1 MGHRS
6 GRWALG
12 AFVSLLV
19 MVGCGST
26 RIVDT
31 WQAPGFK
38 RDDLN
43 QVLIVAVSADMTNR
57 IQFERSFARELRQK
71 GIDAIASYEVL
82 GSQLPTRDDVVAYL
96 AERDIPHLIIAEY
109 GGASVTQVVAPD
121 PGGDPTG
128 QPLASTYGGFWDRQE
143 YLHSVGQG
151 GTVDY
156 TQRLILTT
164 SIYAVDSQNLLWR
177 GQSNTFEVTSVSA
190 VADAVA
196 RAIWGKIDT

>member
-12 AFVSLLV
+12 ALVSLLV

-31 WQAPGFK
+31 WQAPAFK

-43 QVLIVAVSADMTNR
+43 QVLIVAVSTDMTNR

-82 GSQLPTRDDVVAYL
+82 GSQLPTREGVVAYL

-121 PGGDPTG
+121 PGDDPTG
-128 QPLASTYGGFWDRQE
+128 QPLASTYGGFWDRQD
-143 YLHSVGQG
+143 YLRSVGQG
-151 GTVDY
+151 GTVDH

-164 SIYAVDSQNLLWR
+164 SIYAADSQNLVWR
-177 GQSNTFEVTSVSA
+177 GHSNTFEVTSVST